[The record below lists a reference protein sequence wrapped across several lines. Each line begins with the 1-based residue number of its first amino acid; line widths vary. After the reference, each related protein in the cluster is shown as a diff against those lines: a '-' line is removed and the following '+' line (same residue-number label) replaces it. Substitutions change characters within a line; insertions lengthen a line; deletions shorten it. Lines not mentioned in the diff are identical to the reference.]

1 MIPVYQ
7 DTENGCFRAAVASV
21 LELSPIYVP
30 DLHGSKDWHTE
41 FHAWC
46 RDNRY
51 MCRFYWDCKRVRNGF
66 YIAVG
71 HPPGKLDRTH
81 AVVHKGP
88 RMVHDPHQSRLGIA
102 QWLYS
107 IELKRLGI

>member
-21 LELSPIYVP
+21 LELNMIHVP
-30 DLHGSKDWHTE
+30 DLHGCIDWRKE
-41 FHAWC
+41 FQVWC
-46 RDNRY
+46 NAHGYRGT
-51 MCRFYWDCKRVRNGF
+51 FYWHHDKVRNGY

-71 HPPGKLDRTH
+71 FGPRRNDRMH

-88 RMVHDPHQSRLGIA
+88 RMVHDPHPSGLGIRE
-102 QWLYS
+102 WTYS
-107 IELKRLGI
+107 IELKRLN